1 MLGTHVLRE
10 GNREEYYLQALKVRS
25 LIIKDFEKPLKS
37 RPIDFTNVSSLP
49 FNLASKVENPK
60 EMYEADL
67 FTVPVNLA
75 GLTAISVPLY
85 NDITLPI
92 GLQIIGDKFREEDV
106 LKFGLAIERL
116 VK

>member
-1 MLGTHVLRE
+1 
-10 GNREEYYLQALKVRS
+10 
-25 LIIKDFEKPLKS
+25 
-37 RPIDFTNVSSLP
+37 
-49 FNLASKVENPK
+49 
-60 EMYEADL
+60 EADL